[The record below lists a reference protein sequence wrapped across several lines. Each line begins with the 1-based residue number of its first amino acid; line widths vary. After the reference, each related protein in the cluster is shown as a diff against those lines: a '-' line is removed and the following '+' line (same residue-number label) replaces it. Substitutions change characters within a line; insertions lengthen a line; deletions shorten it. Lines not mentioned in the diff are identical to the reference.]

1 MKYLIILLLISCT
14 QDPSDKE
21 KALKFSKHF
30 CSCKDGI
37 YFISFKDD
45 EFILEC
51 NVGSE
56 KKFYYETKYYG
67 KVCK

>member
-1 MKYLIILLLISCT
+1 MIFLLLILLFGCSNNKIN
-14 QDPSDKE
+14 QDES
-21 KALKFSKHF
+21 LKFAKDF

-45 EFILEC
+45 EFVLEC

-56 KKFYYETKYYG
+56 KQFYYKTKYYG
-67 KVCK
+67 KVCR